1 MLCKIIMQ
9 ESQTPMQPA
18 GERLASI
25 ETLLQTVVTDLKEIK
40 ADLKNKAST
49 AELQVVHDRIDKFK
63 QEVNALETEVD
74 DIGKDVATLKASRK
88 SDFWW
93 LTAIAGSVS
102 FLISIAA
109 ILIAAFIQKG

>member
-1 MLCKIIMQ
+1 MQ
-9 ESQTPMQPA
+9 ETQSSIRPD

-25 ETLLQTVVTDLKEIK
+25 ETLLQTVVHDLKEIK
-40 ADLKNKAST
+40 DDLKNKAST
-49 AELQVVHDRIDKFK
+49 TDLQVVHDRIDKFK
-63 QEVNALETEVD
+63 KEVDTLETEVD
-74 DIGKDVATLKASRK
+74 DIGKDVAALKTSRK

-109 ILIAAFIQKG
+109 MLIAAFIQKG